1 MEEPGAHYHV
11 MARGTERR
19 DIFTGDQEREKF
31 LSLVGHLLEKYGV
44 DWKQIC
50 QRHGDMGRD
59 GGLLMGRQCSGM
71 TLEELGQ
78 RGGEITYAA
87 ACEAIRRMDTTRN
100 ERTSGERK
108 D

>member
-1 MEEPGAHYHV
+1 
-11 MARGTERR
+11 
-19 DIFTGDQEREKF
+19 
-31 LSLVGHLLEKYGV
+31 
-44 DWKQIC
+44 
-50 QRHGDMGRD
+50 
-59 GGLLMGRQCSGM
+59 MGRQCSGM